1 MVHVKI
7 TAECSPEDTFKCA
20 DPLLGND
27 TSHEA
32 NVHLREA
39 LLAMGI
45 AIQTPRSMLLDIA
58 KERRLVIIEGLTDI
72 LRLSMGLIFVLIPNI
87 QLLN

>member
-1 MVHVKI
+1 
-7 TAECSPEDTFKCA
+7 
-20 DPLLGND
+20 
-27 TSHEA
+27 
-32 NVHLREA
+32 
-39 LLAMGI
+39 MGI